1 MLIFS
6 YEFKEDVIKR
16 NEWSNPTDPF
26 SKYFNN
32 PLKDI
37 ERAML
42 LAAIKMRDRARYN
55 LKNNVH
61 GYRLDKVADKGIILG
76 TLKKDYENEGYNPI
90 VKLHAFG
97 TKEEGRLA
105 RIFITGTVKRETVRS
120 YIYKKNKN
128 QHLNANIGTGKPLG
142 YIKSTDAIASA
153 VNQEI
158 LENEI
163 KKVL

>member
-1 MLIFS
+1 MLEYS
-6 YEFKEDVIKR
+6 YEFKEDVLQR
-16 NEWSNPTDPF
+16 NEWENDPF
-26 SKYFNN
+26 LGKYFNN

-42 LAAIKMRDRARYN
+42 SAAIKMRDKARYN

-76 TLKKDYENEGYNPI
+76 TLKKDYALNPM

-120 YIYKKNKN
+120 YIYKKDKN
-128 QHLNANIGTGKPLG
+128 QHLNDRIGTGKPLG